1 MFAFFQIINIFF
13 LVLYVVQTIYKYK
26 KYSTS
31 YICSPL
37 CWFMLF
43 YCAYFMIPVLFLRT
57 VESNPDLFGYFSFSM
72 ETLVQSQII
81 IVMESMILL
90 ILNANYVPQRFLNG
104 FSVLCRHKSVY
115 VLCKIIIF
123 IFIITSWIALF
134 AIINAIKT
142 NGFIKAFF
150 LLDELGDKYRKLF
163 KFQTIRYVSV
173 ICVFYLFLKKKK
185 FSLFLVFVPNIFFE
199 VLAGKR
205 TTAFLYILFI
215 YIIYLKIYD
224 KPRLFVIGNVFVSL
238 LISVL
243 FSRMGSLNNGNL
255 SFDLIISSMLAE
267 FINTFLTLPY
277 ILENDLIRCLPFPHV
292 LYNLMCPILPGFI
305 KTNIMQS
312 SNFDEIG
319 ALLAEHIGKGFGF
332 GSNCITYD
340 LYSFGVFGLLCLPI
354 MFVFI
359 WSFDRIISKDC
370 NFILRF
376 FLIYQLRLYM
386 RQGYE
391 SLAIVL
397 FIAIF
402 YNAIFYYL
410 HRKYKREIVMTKIK
424 KSLSL

>member
-1 MFAFFQIINIFF
+1 
-13 LVLYVVQTIYKYK
+13 
-26 KYSTS
+26 
-31 YICSPL
+31 
-37 CWFMLF
+37 
-43 YCAYFMIPVLFLRT
+43 MIPVLFLHT
-57 VESNPDLFGYFSFSM
+57 VEINPDLFGYFSFSM

-81 IVMESMILL
+81 IAMESMILL

-104 FSVLCRHKSVY
+104 FSVLSRPKSVY
-115 VLCKIIIF
+115 ALCKIIVF
-123 IFIITSWIALF
+123 IFVITSCIALF
-134 AIINAIKT
+134 AIINAIKA

-163 KFQTIRYVSV
+163 KFQTLRYVSV
-173 ICVFYLFLKKKK
+173 VCVFYLFLKKKK

-205 TTAFLYILFI
+205 TTAFLYILFV
-215 YIIYLKIYD
+215 YIIYVKIYD
-224 KPRLFVIGNVFVSL
+224 KPRLFVIGSIFVSL
-238 LISVL
+238 LMSVL

-255 SFDLIISSMLAE
+255 SLDLIVASMLAE

-277 ILENDLIRCLPFPHV
+277 ILENDLTNCLEFPHV
-292 LYNLMCPILPGFI
+292 LYNLVSPILPGFI

-319 ALLAEHIGKGFGF
+319 ALLAGDIGKGFGF

-340 LYSFGVFGLLCLPI
+340 LYSFGIFGLLCLPI
-354 MFVFI
+354 MFVLI
-359 WSFDRIISKDC
+359 CSLDRVISKDC
-370 NFILRF
+370 NFMLRF

-402 YNAIFYYL
+402 YNGLFYYL
-410 HRKYKREIVMTKIK
+410 HRKYKREIVLIKIK
-424 KSLSL
+424 RFKPLGSYLSWRKN